1 MRLLWILSLLLA
13 PFAISQPE
21 MPDDL
26 FDSPSAKELA
36 SEATAEATKLEKEK
50 AERLANETDEEKR
63 VRLEKERRKERLAA
77 EDAEAAITKM
87 LSNQFRREN
96 KSLQRSKD
104 DRLNLLSSMLVVQK
118 TTRFGSSAPQETQ
131 LNTEVI
137 VNQNTIIIYQNE
149 RIIELLEGL
158 KR

>member
-1 MRLLWILSLLLA
+1 MRLLLIFSLLLA
-13 PFAISQPE
+13 PFAFSQPE

-26 FDSPSAKELA
+26 FDSQSAKELA
-36 SEATAEATKLEKEK
+36 AEATAEATKLEKEK

-63 VRLEKERRKERLAA
+63 VRLEIERRDERLATEA
-77 EDAEAAITKM
+77 AEAEVIRMKV
-87 LSNQFRREN
+87 NQFRREN

-104 DRLNLLSSMLVVQK
+104 DRLNLLSSMIVVQK
-118 TTRFGSSAPQETQ
+118 ATRYGSSAPQETQ

-149 RIIELLEGL
+149 QIIELLKGL